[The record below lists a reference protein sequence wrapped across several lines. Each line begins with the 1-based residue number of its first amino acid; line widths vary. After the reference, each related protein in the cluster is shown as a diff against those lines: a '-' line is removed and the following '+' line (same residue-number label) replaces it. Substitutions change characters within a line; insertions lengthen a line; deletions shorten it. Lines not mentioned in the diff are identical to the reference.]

1 MKNRV
6 FILSFLISMLS
17 VNFVFAQPIAK
28 KLSYQAVVRNAA
40 NELVVNQNL
49 SVEITILNA
58 ENAPQYRETHPS
70 VPTNQNGLL
79 SLWVGEGTPTLGTMA
94 NVVWKDATIRSVFTL
109 PDGST
114 VTQNTPVTAM
124 PYAYFADEVDTV
136 FLQNYLDTHDVVPDN
151 YVTHPQLNDT
161 MKNYLTING
170 LCDSIKNC
178 EAITNLQGLI
188 ESCTTNITNNT
199 TNITNNTTN
208 ISNITN
214 NITQLQAADS
224 VLSTRFAKDSI
235 ALSKRMDTMFTHM
248 CDSIEQ
254 CEVITKLQNTDSLLG
269 ARITTDSIWSH
280 RADSVLST
288 RIINDSVLFYK
299 TDSVLL
305 AHILNDSVLSHQ
317 VDSVL
322 LARILIDSTN
332 LANNYYTKA
341 EINDTLSHYTTT
353 DDINGLLGDYEKKS
367 DLCNDVM
374 NCAGIQ
380 TMQTNI
386 TNVANNLDSTKVN
399 IRNEINSKVANLQ
412 KADSVL
418 GARITADSIISYK
431 ADSVL
436 AVRITTDSIWSHR
449 ADSVLSTRIINDSV
463 LFYKTDSVLLAHILN
478 DSILSHQVDSILLAR
493 ILSDSTN
500 LANNYYTK
508 DKINDTLSHY
518 STTDEI
524 NSLLGN
530 YTTKETLEKY
540 LTIDGLCDSIKKCEV
555 ITNLQNA
562 DSVLSARIIND
573 SVIFN
578 KTDSVLLAHIL
589 NDSVLSHQVDSVLLA
604 RILSDSTNL
613 ANNYYTKDKIN
624 DTLSHYT
631 TSDDVNNLLGNYAT
645 KDTLKNYLTIDGL
658 CDSIKKCEV
667 ITNLQNADS
676 VLSAR
681 IINDSVIFYKTD
693 SVLLAHILNDSILS
707 HQADSILL
715 ARIMS
720 DSTNLANNYYTKDKI
735 NDTLS
740 HYSTTDEINS
750 LLGNYTTKETLEKY
764 LTIDGLCDSIK
775 KCEVITNLQKE
786 DSLLSV
792 RITRDSILSYKADS
806 ILATRI
812 TRDSILSYKADSI
825 LAARHIVDSTRITNN
840 TTNITNNTNNIT
852 NITTNITNLLNADSA
867 LEARLIDTVS
877 KLRLALKDSLSR
889 YMDSAQVVR
898 SIHDSIGNGTL
909 SIKYGSNDPVIFTAN
924 QKTPSSIV
932 IPSSEAPVYG
942 TLILQKNGTNI
953 DEFTANTDKT
963 INIEVPTKLSQL
975 ANDGGTYA
983 KRDSVN
989 VFTAANNFTGGSITV
1004 PSNGTDIPRPA
1015 DSDPTSCNNNNAVAV
1030 CDLLAVFD
1038 SLSNRIKKL
1047 EDELAA
1053 MNQPTSAVSVSLSE
1067 ITRTSLKATATMNDP
1082 NLNVTSYE
1090 FCISENSSMSDDTC
1104 GTSTSNEYTFTGLK
1118 PNTVYYVT
1126 VKAYHS
1132 SGSPTSDVASGKTL
1146 PLTLDISISPASPVC
1161 LCDGN
1166 PTTVTYTANID
1177 DADLDKYDF
1186 SWSVPDGPTPENS
1199 DERICTIT
1207 YSVSASY
1214 KVTCTAILK
1223 ANTTVQLTADTT
1235 ITVQNC
1241 TTPTITTCETDSTV
1255 TVTSLTGNPDFIDWN
1270 DGNTGNSVSENSTH
1284 TYNNPGTYEIE
1295 VSQDGCSYKHKV
1307 AMGEAALYPCT
1318 VSAAHTNTTEY
1329 TGSSTSPGTGGLETT
1344 DSEGKVTHVADQD
1357 GNTYPVV
1364 QIGSQCWMA
1373 KNLRTTHFSNG
1384 EEIPLSQ
1391 LIEIHT
1397 NDFQYND
1404 TNNIAYRYVPA
1415 LGMDYLS
1422 SWGYYYNW
1430 KAAMYEGATNINQG
1444 VCPNGWHVPSKEE
1457 WETMATVVNGSEVVF
1472 PYENH
1477 TVQAGTLAG
1486 KLSSG
1491 CTWQIDDDSYPWT
1504 VEEGSPYDYDYPERN
1519 ASGFSS
1525 VPTGWVSAS
1534 LRNWYDKH
1542 TYAYYW
1548 SSTINPNNSEEAY
1561 VLWWNSRYNDISLA
1575 SGVMMGEQKIATSVR
1590 CVRDEMALTSYP
1602 TLSVTPS
1609 ATSLLLC
1616 PGTSEDVTYTAAV
1629 VVNGETRTDN
1639 YSYTWSVTNTK
1650 TNTTTT
1656 LENHSYQVTITY
1668 SDSANYK
1675 VSCVAKANSNTP
1687 GDSATNS
1694 VMMLVRLKVAP
1705 SFTIQDPSG
1714 FTVTLNNITNTNQI
1728 VWDNNHANTTTDNLS
1743 VNQTSATHTYGAA
1756 GTYQITAYSA
1766 SGCSLTQSVGIQV
1779 SVVLTS
1785 SNNTAF
1791 CPDSSTTVT
1800 YTATV
1805 DGATASEYS
1814 WEVTSDNA
1822 GGFAP
1827 AQSSGSSNSFEVTY
1841 NATGTY
1847 TVSCTATLVG
1857 GGSLGKATTT
1867 TITAN
1872 EAPAFSTCV
1881 DGKWLTVGELSNVAT
1896 IHWTPSGT
1904 GDPVA
1909 TNTPLL
1915 NHKYDDNESAY
1926 SIKVVSSAGCKATAS
1941 GDLGTTPSTYCH
1953 VQTVDQANEE
1963 YNGDKLLRVKDN
1975 AINETNWYSVV
1986 QIGSQCWMAE
1996 NLRTNNTSSGGWQ
2009 DPRYNNTYYR
2019 SKFGRLYKRESALSS
2034 CPTGWHLPSLAEW
2047 EQMESVVSG
2056 STISHNSTD
2065 YVGTHASLLA
2075 GVCDWTSSDVTSSPG
2090 NHAQNT
2096 YGFRVLPAGNRDIHS
2111 PSYADYAL
2119 GQYASFW
2126 CSDEGGVAWTMK
2138 FDEAG
2143 TMKDESVPASNYY
2156 ISVRCVRD
2164 EAAVLPTPTMSITPN
2179 DENVSFCPESSQN
2192 VTYTATLTLDNEPV
2206 VCNSYAWSVT
2216 REDAVGFTAIQQN
2229 TQTPSFEMTYS
2240 IPGHYTVSCTATPS
2254 GYNSANASV
2263 STTVTHKAAPSFT
2276 VSKAGRTVTLGSLQH
2291 VNTISWFENDSQH
2304 GTETNPYTYTIDE
2317 TYKITVYSEDNCSI
2331 DTNVTVN
2338 ALPLPVQTLAPEISA
2353 ITANSMTVT
2362 PHFSGTIASYT
2373 YCYST
2378 NNDMS
2383 GASSSGTV
2391 TETSHT
2397 FTGLNPNTTYY
2408 VQVTA
2413 TNAGGSTNSTIVSAQ
2428 TLTPVPS
2435 AQVDTADVT
2444 SNSFKVNATQ
2454 ITNATALQVC
2464 YVQSTEEC
2472 PNDIDT
2478 CATENDVANVSNTT
2492 QTIENLTASTSYC
2505 VIVKVSNAYSTTI
2518 YGPWKVT
2525 TKAESSGGGDNNV
2538 SPVVD
2543 KKSSCVIK
2551 KANNQLE
2558 SEAVTSLSSPAN
2570 WSSTSGTEAGRE
2582 DNTYIVVDSIRDDDD
2597 EVHWYKV
2604 VQIGTQC
2611 WMAENMRAK
2620 NYGYNTNSELKQYPT
2635 YVSDNDIN
2643 NSKYYYDY
2651 PSGVSVNSS
2660 NERTYGLLYS
2670 WHAAT
2675 NNTKYEGEFVRG
2687 ICPEGWHVP
2696 CSDEWTA
2703 MESAVCAPAA
2713 YSYSSGWGTQDIA
2726 GALSTGTWASSTNS
2740 GAPGNSST
2748 SLNTSGF
2755 SAHPAGYVIINTM
2768 DQPSRNGKGERAF
2781 FWTSSESDNDS
2792 NKSWDRQLWNSQPKV
2807 KRVENSKKAG
2817 RSVRCVRDTVPAE
2830 QQGGGGE
2837 QETPTIN
2844 RKLSCVLAGTDNH
2857 ITTNHPSINT
2867 DKYSNN
2873 KDIEKGRDLGNGI
2886 VVLDSVSDFEGNWYK
2901 VVQIGTQCWLKENMR
2916 AQKYSSGSHSQLQL
2930 STSKPTKEILET
2942 LSTPN
2947 QPQPCWAPN
2956 LNDNNISTYGLYYNW
2971 GAVMNIAT
2979 SDNPEPTEG
2988 LQGICPKGWHVPS
3001 LTEWNTMIAFVDEYY
3016 DPNYDDGRVT
3026 GILSSE
3032 NIWSHTNMNNINS
3045 PYPKNANYPYLN
3057 ASGFSA
3063 IPAGAYVCRGN
3074 NTVSGPWFEIRAQF
3088 WTSTLSDGD
3097 NSGTCL
3103 YWTGDY
3109 NKVQTV
3115 NGVGSSNYSA
3125 AASVRCVR
3133 NQ

>member
-1 MKNRV
+1 MFAMVLNS
-6 FILSFLISMLS
+6 L
-17 VNFVFAQPIAK
+17 FAQTSMK

-58 ENAPQYRETHPS
+58 DNAPQYRETHPS

-79 SLWVGEGTPTLGTMA
+79 WLWVGEGTPTLGTMA
-94 NVVWKDATIRSVFTL
+94 DVVWKDATIQSVFTL
-109 PDGST
+109 PDGNT

-124 PYAYFADEVDTV
+124 PHAFFADEVDTV
-136 FLQNYLDTHDVVPDN
+136 FLQNYLTTHDYGNED
-151 YVTHPQLNDT
+151 YVTREQLDDT
-161 MKNYLTING
+161 LGDYLTING
-170 LCDSIKNC
+170 LCDSIAKC
-178 EAITNLQGLI
+178 DIITNLQHTDSLLGARIAFDSTALLGKIHSDSAYLKGLI
-188 ESCTTNITNNT
+188 DSCSTNITNNT

-224 VLSTRFAKDSI
+224 VLSARFAKDSI
-235 ALSKRMDTMFTHM
+235 ALSKRLDTMLTHL

-254 CEVITKLQNTDSLLG
+254 CEVITNLHN
-269 ARITTDSIWSH
+269 
-280 RADSVLST
+280 ADSVLSA
-288 RIINDSVLFYK
+288 RIINDSV
-299 TDSVLL
+299 
-305 AHILNDSVLSHQ
+305 I
-317 VDSVL
+317 
-322 LARILIDSTN
+322 
-332 LANNYYTKA
+332 
-341 EINDTLSHYTTT
+341 
-353 DDINGLLGDYEKKS
+353 
-367 DLCNDVM
+367 
-374 NCAGIQ
+374 
-380 TMQTNI
+380 
-386 TNVANNLDSTKVN
+386 
-399 IRNEINSKVANLQ
+399 
-412 KADSVL
+412 
-418 GARITADSIISYK
+418 
-431 ADSVL
+431 
-436 AVRITTDSIWSHR
+436 
-449 ADSVLSTRIINDSV
+449 
-463 LFYKTDSVLLAHILN
+463 FYKTDSVLLAHILN

-518 STTDEI
+518 TTTDDV
-524 NSLLGN
+524 NSMLGD
-530 YTTKETLEKY
+530 YATKDTLKNY

-555 ITNLQNA
+555 ITNLHNA
-562 DSVLSARIIND
+562 DSVLSTRIIND
-573 SVIFN
+573 SVIFY

-589 NDSVLSHQVDSVLLA
+589 NDSILSHQVDSILLA

-613 ANNYYTKDKIN
+613 ANNYYTKDIIN

-631 TSDDVNNLLGNYAT
+631 TSDDVNSMLGDYAT

-693 SVLLAHILNDSILS
+693 SVLLAHILNDSVLS

-715 ARIMS
+715 ARILS
-720 DSTNLANNYYTKDKI
+720 DSTNLANNYYNKNKI

-740 HYSTTDEINS
+740 HYTTSDQIDS
-750 LLGNYTTKETLEKY
+750 LLGNYATNDTLKNY

-775 KCEVITNLQKE
+775 NCDVLANLK
-786 DSLLSV
+786 DS
-792 RITRDSILSYKADS
+792 
-806 ILATRI
+806 
-812 TRDSILSYKADSI
+812 
-825 LAARHIVDSTRITNN
+825 ITNN
-840 TTNITNNTNNIT
+840 TTNITNNTTNIT
-852 NITTNITNLLNADSA
+852 NNTTNITNLMNSDSA
-867 LEARLIDTVS
+867 LKVRIHNDSVALSKRMDTLLTHICDSIEKCDIISNLQKSDSLLNVRITNDSIVFYKADSVLSARLIDTAS
-877 KLRLALKDSLSR
+877 KIRLALKDSLSR
-889 YMDSAQVVR
+889 YLDSAQVR
-898 SIHDSIGNGTL
+898 KEIHDSIGNGTL
-909 SIKYGSNDPVIFTAN
+909 TITYGDNTPVTFTAN
-924 QKTPSSIV
+924 QKTPSSID
-932 IPSSEAPVYG
+932 IPA
-942 TLILQKNGTNI
+942 
-953 DEFTANTDKT
+953 
-963 INIEVPTKLSQL
+963 VPTSVAQLTDASQ
-975 ANDGGTYA
+975 YA
-983 KRDSVN
+983 KVN
-989 VFTAANNFTGGSITV
+989 GNTFTGTHDFTSENTTITV
-1004 PSNGTDIPRPA
+1004 PSKFDIKNP
-1015 DSDPTSCNNNNAVAV
+1015 PTSSTCTQDAVNI

-1067 ITRTSLKATATMNDP
+1067 ITRTSLKATATMNNP

-1090 FCISENSSMSDDTC
+1090 ICISESASMSDSTC
-1104 GTSTSNEYTFTGLK
+1104 QTISTTNEYTFTGLK

-1126 VKAYHS
+1126 AKAYHN
-1132 SGSPTSDVASGKTL
+1132 SGTAISDVASGKTL

-1166 PTTVTYTANID
+1166 SATVTYTANIE
-1177 DADLDKYDF
+1177 DADTNLYSF
-1186 SWSVPDGPTPENS
+1186 SWHVQNGDPEPDNS
-1199 DERICTIT
+1199 GKRVCKISYTESKSYT
-1207 YSVSASY
+1207 VS
-1214 KVTCTAILK
+1214 CTATLTADPTI
-1223 ANTTVQLTADTT
+1223 QLTADTT
-1235 ITVQNC
+1235 VTVQNC

-1255 TVTSLTGNPDFIDWN
+1255 TVKSVTGNPDFIDWN

-1284 TYNNPGTYEIE
+1284 TYSNPGAYEIE

-1307 AMGEAALYPCT
+1307 AMGEAALYPCS
-1318 VSAAHTNTTEY
+1318 VSSAHTDPTEY
-1329 TGSSTSPGTGGLETT
+1329 TGTSSASPGTGGLETT

-1357 GNTYPVV
+1357 GNIYPVV

-1373 KNLRTTHFSNG
+1373 KNLRTTHYSDEV

-1391 LIEIHT
+1391 PIPNNSNH
-1397 NDFQYND
+1397 QYDD
-1404 TNNIAYRYVPA
+1404 TLNKAYRYAPA

-1430 KAAMYEGATNINQG
+1430 KAAMYEGTNANNNQG
-1444 VCPNGWHVPSKEE
+1444 ICPKGWHLPSKEE

-1687 GDSATNS
+1687 GDSAANS

-1728 VWDNNHANTTTDNLS
+1728 VWDNNHANTTTDILS

-1814 WEVTSDNA
+1814 WEVTSDNV

-1847 TVSCTATLVG
+1847 TVSCTASLVG
-1857 GGSLGKATTT
+1857 GGSLGKTTTT

-1915 NHKYDDNESAY
+1915 NHKYDDNESTY

-2056 STISHNSTD
+2056 STISHSSTN
-2065 YVGTHASLLA
+2065 YVGNHAGLLA

-2090 NHAQNT
+2090 NNAQNT
-2096 YGFRVLPAGNRDIHS
+2096 YGFRVLPAGNRNIS
-2111 PSYADYAL
+2111 SYSSVDYHL
-2119 GQYASFW
+2119 GEYASFW

-2143 TMKDESVPASNYY
+2143 TMKESVPTSLYY
-2156 ISVRCVRD
+2156 ISVRCVRT
-2164 EAAVLPTPTMSITPN
+2164 EPAVLPTPTISIDPN
-2179 DENVSFCPESSQN
+2179 NEDVSFCPESSQN

-2216 REDAVGFTAIQQN
+2216 SEDAVGFTAIQQN

-2304 GTETNPYTYTIDE
+2304 GTETNPYTYTIDG

-2338 ALPLPVQTLAPEISA
+2338 ALPVQTSAPVVSD
-2353 ITANSMTVT
+2353 ITSNSMTVT
-2362 PHFSGTIASYT
+2362 PNFSGTIASYT
-2373 YCYST
+2373 YCIST
-2378 NNDMS
+2378 NSDMS
-2383 GASSSGTV
+2383 GAYCSEAV

-2454 ITNATALQVC
+2454 ITNATTLQVC
-2464 YVQSTEEC
+2464 YVLKQNNEEC
-2472 PNDIDT
+2472 SNDIST
-2478 CATENDVANVSNTT
+2478 CPTEVDLANVSYTT

-2505 VIVKVSNAYSTTI
+2505 VIVKLSNAYTTTT

-2525 TKAESSGGGDNNV
+2525 TKAESSGGG
-2538 SPVVD
+2538 
-2543 KKSSCVIK
+2543 
-2551 KANNQLE
+2551 
-2558 SEAVTSLSSPAN
+2558 
-2570 WSSTSGTEAGRE
+2570 
-2582 DNTYIVVDSIRDDDD
+2582 
-2597 EVHWYKV
+2597 
-2604 VQIGTQC
+2604 
-2611 WMAENMRAK
+2611 
-2620 NYGYNTNSELKQYPT
+2620 
-2635 YVSDNDIN
+2635 
-2643 NSKYYYDY
+2643 
-2651 PSGVSVNSS
+2651 
-2660 NERTYGLLYS
+2660 
-2670 WHAAT
+2670 
-2675 NNTKYEGEFVRG
+2675 
-2687 ICPEGWHVP
+2687 
-2696 CSDEWTA
+2696 
-2703 MESAVCAPAA
+2703 
-2713 YSYSSGWGTQDIA
+2713 
-2726 GALSTGTWASSTNS
+2726 
-2740 GAPGNSST
+2740 
-2748 SLNTSGF
+2748 
-2755 SAHPAGYVIINTM
+2755 
-2768 DQPSRNGKGERAF
+2768 
-2781 FWTSSESDNDS
+2781 
-2792 NKSWDRQLWNSQPKV
+2792 
-2807 KRVENSKKAG
+2807 
-2817 RSVRCVRDTVPAE
+2817 
-2830 QQGGGGE
+2830 

-2844 RKLSCVLAGTDNH
+2844 RKLSCALIGSDSN
-2857 ITTNHPSINT
+2857 ITTSYTTLHTEKNIN
-2867 DKYSNN
+2867 NQ
-2873 KDIEKGRDLGNGI
+2873 DIEKGHSYNNGNI
-2886 VVLDSVSDFEGNWYK
+2886 IVLDSVSDWEGNWYE
-2901 VVQIGTQCWLKENMR
+2901 VVQINTQCWLKENMR
-2916 AQKYSSGSHSQLQL
+2916 ARKYSSGSHSQLQL
-2930 STSKPTKEILET
+2930 LYTMPTKEIL
-2942 LSTPN
+2942 SIPN
-2947 QPQPCWAPN
+2947 QRCWAPK
-2956 LNDNNISTYGLYYNW
+2956 LDDNNISTYGLYYNW
-2971 GAVMNIAT
+2971 GAAMNIT
-2979 SDNPEPTEG
+2979 ENPAQTEG

-3001 LTEWNTMIAFVDEYY
+3001 LTEWNTMKTFVDGYY
-3016 DPNYDDGRVT
+3016 DPNYNNGQVA

-3032 NIWSHTNMNNINS
+3032 DYWTHATVNSNTNL
-3045 PYPKNANYPYLN
+3045 PYPKNADYPYLN

-3063 IPAGAYVCRGN
+3063 LPAGVYYFRTN
-3074 NTVSGPWFEIRAQF
+3074 NTLTGDFFGVRAYF
-3088 WTSTLSDGD
+3088 WTSTLYNNGTDK
-3097 NSGTCL
+3097 SGTL
-3103 YWTGDY
+3103 FYWYSDYGGTYTIHGETG
-3109 NKVQTV
+3109 NIW
-3115 NGVGSSNYSA
+3115 SA
-3125 AASVRCVR
+3125 AAPIRCVR
-3133 NQ
+3133 D

>member
-1 MKNRV
+1 MFAMVLNS
-6 FILSFLISMLS
+6 L
-17 VNFVFAQPIAK
+17 FAQTSMK

-58 ENAPQYRETHPS
+58 DNAPQYRETHPS

-79 SLWVGEGTPTLGTMA
+79 WLWVGEGTPTLGTMA
-94 NVVWKDATIRSVFTL
+94 DVVWKDATIQSVFTL
-109 PDGST
+109 PDGNT

-124 PYAYFADEVDTV
+124 PHAFFADEVDTV
-136 FLQNYLDTHDVVPDN
+136 FLQNYLTTHDYGNDD
-151 YVTHPQLNDT
+151 YVTQEQLNDT
-161 MKNYLTING
+161 LGDYLTING
-170 LCDSIKNC
+170 LCDSIAKC
-178 EAITNLQGLI
+178 DIITNLQHTDSLLGARIALDSTALLGKIHSDSAYLKGLI
-188 ESCTTNITNNT
+188 DSCSTNITNNT

-224 VLSTRFAKDSI
+224 VLKARFAKDSI
-235 ALSKRMDTMFTHM
+235 ALSKRLDTMLTHL

-254 CEVITKLQNTDSLLG
+254 CEVITDLQNADSLL
-269 ARITTDSIWSH
+269 S
-280 RADSVLST
+280 
-288 RIINDSVLFYK
+288 
-299 TDSVLL
+299 
-305 AHILNDSVLSHQ
+305 
-317 VDSVL
+317 
-322 LARILIDSTN
+322 
-332 LANNYYTKA
+332 
-341 EINDTLSHYTTT
+341 
-353 DDINGLLGDYEKKS
+353 
-367 DLCNDVM
+367 
-374 NCAGIQ
+374 
-380 TMQTNI
+380 
-386 TNVANNLDSTKVN
+386 
-399 IRNEINSKVANLQ
+399 
-412 KADSVL
+412 
-418 GARITADSIISYK
+418 
-431 ADSVL
+431 
-436 AVRITTDSIWSHR
+436 VRITRDSILSYK

-518 STTDEI
+518 
-524 NSLLGN
+524 
-530 YTTKETLEKY
+530 
-540 LTIDGLCDSIKKCEV
+540 
-555 ITNLQNA
+555 
-562 DSVLSARIIND
+562 
-573 SVIFN
+573 
-578 KTDSVLLAHIL
+578 
-589 NDSVLSHQVDSVLLA
+589 
-604 RILSDSTNL
+604 
-613 ANNYYTKDKIN
+613 
-624 DTLSHYT
+624 T
-631 TSDDVNNLLGNYAT
+631 TSDDVNSMLGDYAT

-667 ITNLQNADS
+667 ITNLHNADS

-707 HQADSILL
+707 HQVDSILL
-715 ARIMS
+715 ARILS

-740 HYSTTDEINS
+740 HYTTTDDVNS
-750 LLGNYTTKETLEKY
+750 MLGDYATKDTLKNY

-775 KCEVITNLQKE
+775 KCDVLANLQ
-786 DSLLSV
+786 DS
-792 RITRDSILSYKADS
+792 
-806 ILATRI
+806 
-812 TRDSILSYKADSI
+812 
-825 LAARHIVDSTRITNN
+825 ITNN
-840 TTNITNNTNNIT
+840 TTNITNNTTNIT
-852 NITTNITNLLNADSA
+852 NNTTNITNLMNSDSALKVRIHNDSVALSKRMDTLLTHICDSIEKCDIISNLQKSDSLLNVRITNDSILFHNADSV
-867 LEARLIDTVS
+867 LSARLIDTAS
-877 KLRLALKDSLSR
+877 KIRLALKDSLSR
-889 YMDSAQVVR
+889 YLDSAQVR
-898 SIHDSIGNGTL
+898 KEIHDSIGNGTL
-909 SIKYGSNDPVIFTAN
+909 TITYGDNTPVTFTAN
-924 QKTPSSIV
+924 QKTPSSID
-932 IPSSEAPVYG
+932 IPA
-942 TLILQKNGTNI
+942 
-953 DEFTANTDKT
+953 
-963 INIEVPTKLSQL
+963 VPTSVAQLTDASQ
-975 ANDGGTYA
+975 YA
-983 KRDSVN
+983 KVN
-989 VFTAANNFTGGSITV
+989 GNTFTGTHDFTSENTTITV
-1004 PSNGTDIPRPA
+1004 PSKFDIKNP
-1015 DSDPTSCNNNNAVAV
+1015 PTSSTCTQDAVNI

-1082 NLNVTSYE
+1082 NLTVTSYE
-1090 FCISENSSMSDDTC
+1090 ICISESASMSDSTC
-1104 GTSTSNEYTFTGLK
+1104 QTISTTNEYTFTGLK

-1126 VKAYHS
+1126 AKAYHN
-1132 SGSPTSDVASGKTL
+1132 SGTAISDVASGKTL
-1146 PLTLDISISPASPVC
+1146 PLTIDITISPASPVC

-1166 PTTVTYTANID
+1166 PTTVTYTANIEDANMD
-1177 DADLDKYDF
+1177 DYSFL
-1186 SWSVPDGPTPENS
+1186 WSVPDGNPLPDNP

-1214 KVTCTAILK
+1214 KVTCTATLQ
-1223 ANTTVQLTADTT
+1223 ANPTVQLTADTT
-1235 ITVQNC
+1235 VTVQNC

-1255 TVTSLTGNPDFIDWN
+1255 TVTSVTGNPDFIDWN
-1270 DGNTGNSVSENSTH
+1270 DGHIGNSVSENSTH
-1284 TYNNPGTYEIE
+1284 TYSNPGAYEIE

-1307 AMGEAALYPCT
+1307 AMGEAALYPCS
-1318 VSAAHTNTTEY
+1318 VSSAHTDPTEY
-1329 TGSSTSPGTGGLETT
+1329 TGTSSASPGTGGLETT

-1357 GNTYPVV
+1357 GNIYPVV

-1373 KNLRTTHFSNG
+1373 KNLRTTHYSDEV

-1391 LIEIHT
+1391 PIPNNSNH
-1397 NDFQYND
+1397 QYDD
-1404 TNNIAYRYVPA
+1404 TLNKAYRYAPA

-1430 KAAMYEGATNINQG
+1430 KAAMYEGTNANNNQG
-1444 VCPNGWHVPSKEE
+1444 ICPKGWHLPSKEE

-1491 CTWQIDDDSYPWT
+1491 CTWQIDDHSYPET

-1525 VPTGWVSAS
+1525 VPTGWVEGD
-1534 LRNWYDKH
+1534 LPHHYDKH

-1548 SSTINPNNSEEAY
+1548 SSTYNPNNSGEAY

-1575 SGVMMGEQKIATSVR
+1575 SGVTINVDHRSAVSVR
-1590 CVRDEMALTSYP
+1590 CLRDEMALTTYP

-1629 VVNGETRTDN
+1629 VVNGETKTTD

-1766 SGCSLTQSVGIQV
+1766 SGCLLTQSVGIQV

-1791 CPDSSTTVT
+1791 CPDSSTKVT

-1805 DGATASEYS
+1805 DGAEASGYS
-1814 WEVTSDNA
+1814 WTVEKTSGDA

-1915 NHKYDDNESAY
+1915 NHKYDNNESAY
-1926 SIKVVSSAGCKATAS
+1926 SIKAVSIAGCKTTES
-1941 GDLGTTPSTYCH
+1941 GDLGTTPSTNCR
-1953 VQTVDQANEE
+1953 VQTGGQPNENEE
-1963 YNGDKLLRVKDN
+1963 YEGDKLLRVKDN
-1975 AINETNWYSVV
+1975 AVNETNWYSVV

-1996 NLRTNNTSSGGWQ
+1996 NLRTNSGGWQ
-2009 DPRYNNTYYR
+2009 YPRYNNSYYR
-2019 SKFGRLYKRESALSS
+2019 SKFGRLYNRESALIS

-2056 STISHNSTD
+2056 STISHSSTN
-2065 YVGTHASLLA
+2065 YVGTHVGLLA

-2090 NHAQNT
+2090 NNAQNT
-2096 YGFRVLPAGNRDIHS
+2096 YGFRVLPAGNRNIS
-2111 PSYADYAL
+2111 SYSSVDYHL
-2119 GQYASFW
+2119 GEYASFW

-2138 FDEAG
+2138 FEEAG
-2143 TMKDESVPASNYY
+2143 TMKESVPTSLYY
-2156 ISVRCVRD
+2156 ISVRCVRN

-2179 DENVSFCPESSQN
+2179 DENVSFCPENSQN
-2192 VTYTATLTLDNEPV
+2192 VSYTASLTLDNEPV
-2206 VCNSYAWSVT
+2206 VSNNYVWSVT
-2216 REDAVGFTAIQQN
+2216 SDDAVGFTAIQQN
-2229 TQTPSFEMTYS
+2229 TATSTFEMTYS

-2304 GTETNPYTYTIDE
+2304 GTETNPYTYTIDG

-2338 ALPLPVQTLAPEISA
+2338 ALPVQTSVPEISG

-2383 GASSSGTV
+2383 GAYCSEAV
-2391 TETSHT
+2391 TETSHN
-2397 FTGLNPNTTYY
+2397 FMGLTPNTTYY

-2454 ITNATALQVC
+2454 ITNATTLQVC
-2464 YVQSTEEC
+2464 YVLKQNNEEC
-2472 PNDIDT
+2472 SNDIST
-2478 CATENDVANVSNTT
+2478 CPTEVDLANVSYTT

-2505 VIVKVSNAYSTTI
+2505 VIVKLSNAYTTTT

-2582 DNTYIVVDSIRDDDD
+2582 DNTYIVVDSIRDY
-2597 EVHWYKV
+2597 ENGHWYKV
-2604 VQIGTQC
+2604 VQIGSQC
-2611 WMAENMRAK
+2611 WMKQNMRATQ
-2620 NYGYNTNSELKQYPT
+2620 YGN
-2635 YVSDNDIN
+2635 SDNQLTTGTAT
-2643 NSKYYYDY
+2643 
-2651 PSGVSVNSS
+2651 SGVDDRVYYNP
-2660 NERTYGLLYS
+2660 NNYQTHEKEYGLLYS
-2670 WHAAT
+2670 WIAAT
-2675 NNTKYEGEFVRG
+2675 DGFSATTAGNSISNPTNTSGATISNATITNVRG
-2687 ICPEGWHVP
+2687 ICPAGWHVP
-2696 CSDEWTA
+2696 CDYEWLV
-2703 MESAVCAPAA
+2703 MEQKVSRNSQYHYDALDGTGSEQIADSLKAA
-2713 YSYSSGWGTQDIA
+2713 TWN
-2726 GALSTGTWASSTNS
+2726 GA
-2740 GAPGNSST
+2740 
-2748 SLNTSGF
+2748 NTTGF
-2755 SAHPAGYVIINTM
+2755 SAYPVGYMFNNIN
-2768 DQPSRNGKGERAF
+2768 NGNGSQAS
-2781 FWTSSESDNDS
+2781 FWTSEKDGDTKGWIRSLYSS
-2792 NKSWDRQLWNSQPKV
+2792 SLTI
-2807 KRVENSKKAG
+2807 KRSSSGMARG
-2817 RSVRCVRDTVPAE
+2817 YSVRCVRDAVSAE
-2830 QQGGGGE
+2830 SQSGGGE
-2837 QETPTIN
+2837 QETPTFN
-2844 RKLSCVLAGTDNH
+2844 RISSCILKGSIGSDTNIA
-2857 ITTNHPSINT
+2857 TTNKSLSIVKNE
-2867 DKYSNN
+2867 NN
-2873 KDIEKGRDLGNGI
+2873 ENIEDGHSYNNGNI
-2886 VVLDSVSDFEGNWYK
+2886 IVLDSVSDYEGNWYK

-2916 AQKYSSGSHSQLQL
+2916 ARRYSSGSHSQLQL
-2930 STSKPTKEILET
+2930 LYTMPTKEIL
-2942 LSTPN
+2942 SIPN
-2947 QPQPCWAPN
+2947 QRCWAPK
-2956 LNDNNISTYGLYYNW
+2956 LDDNNISTYGLYYNW
-2971 GAVMNIAT
+2971 GAAMNIT
-2979 SDNPEPTEG
+2979 ENPAQTEG

-3001 LTEWNTMIAFVDEYY
+3001 LTEWNTMKTFVDGYY
-3016 DPNYDDGRVT
+3016 DPNYNNGQVA

-3032 NIWSHTNMNNINS
+3032 DYWTHATVNSNTNL
-3045 PYPKNANYPYLN
+3045 PYPKNADYPYLN

-3063 IPAGAYVCRGN
+3063 LPAGVYYFRTN
-3074 NTVSGPWFEIRAQF
+3074 NTLTGDFFGVRAYF
-3088 WTSTLSDGD
+3088 WTSTLYNNGTDK
-3097 NSGTCL
+3097 SGTL
-3103 YWTGDY
+3103 FYWYSDYGGTYTIHGETG
-3109 NKVQTV
+3109 NIW
-3115 NGVGSSNYSA
+3115 SA
-3125 AASVRCVR
+3125 AAPIRCVR
-3133 NQ
+3133 D

>member
-1 MKNRV
+1 MFAMVLNS
-6 FILSFLISMLS
+6 L
-17 VNFVFAQPIAK
+17 FAQTSMK

-58 ENAPQYRETHPS
+58 DNAPQYRETHPS

-79 SLWVGEGTPTLGTMA
+79 WLWVGEGTPTLGTMA
-94 NVVWKDATIRSVFTL
+94 DVVWKDATIQSVFTL
-109 PDGST
+109 PDGNT

-124 PYAYFADEVDTV
+124 PHAFFADEVDTV
-136 FLQNYLDTHDVVPDN
+136 FLQNYLTTHDYGNDD
-151 YVTHPQLNDT
+151 YVTQEQLNDT
-161 MKNYLTING
+161 LGDYLTING
-170 LCDSIKNC
+170 LCDSIAKC
-178 EAITNLQGLI
+178 DIITNLQHTDSLLGARIALDSTALLGKIHSDSAYLKGLI
-188 ESCTTNITNNT
+188 DSCSTNITNNT

-224 VLSTRFAKDSI
+224 VLKARFAKDSI
-235 ALSKRMDTMFTHM
+235 ALSKRLDTMLTHL

-254 CEVITKLQNTDSLLG
+254 CEVITDLQNADSLL
-269 ARITTDSIWSH
+269 S
-280 RADSVLST
+280 
-288 RIINDSVLFYK
+288 
-299 TDSVLL
+299 
-305 AHILNDSVLSHQ
+305 
-317 VDSVL
+317 
-322 LARILIDSTN
+322 
-332 LANNYYTKA
+332 
-341 EINDTLSHYTTT
+341 
-353 DDINGLLGDYEKKS
+353 
-367 DLCNDVM
+367 
-374 NCAGIQ
+374 
-380 TMQTNI
+380 
-386 TNVANNLDSTKVN
+386 
-399 IRNEINSKVANLQ
+399 
-412 KADSVL
+412 
-418 GARITADSIISYK
+418 
-431 ADSVL
+431 
-436 AVRITTDSIWSHR
+436 VRITRDSILSYK

-518 STTDEI
+518 TT
-524 NSLLGN
+524 
-530 YTTKETLEKY
+530 T
-540 LTIDGLCDSIKKCEV
+540 
-555 ITNLQNA
+555 
-562 DSVLSARIIND
+562 
-573 SVIFN
+573 
-578 KTDSVLLAHIL
+578 
-589 NDSVLSHQVDSVLLA
+589 
-604 RILSDSTNL
+604 
-613 ANNYYTKDKIN
+613 
-624 DTLSHYT
+624 
-631 TSDDVNNLLGNYAT
+631 DDVNSMLGDYAT

-667 ITNLQNADS
+667 ITNLHNADS
-676 VLSAR
+676 VLSTR

-715 ARIMS
+715 ARILS
-720 DSTNLANNYYTKDKI
+720 DSTNLANNYYNKNKI

-740 HYSTTDEINS
+740 HYTTSDQIDS
-750 LLGNYTTKETLEKY
+750 LLGNYATNDTLKNY

-775 KCEVITNLQKE
+775 NCDVLTNLQ
-786 DSLLSV
+786 DSV
-792 RITRDSILSYKADS
+792 TNN
-806 ILATRI
+806 T
-812 TRDSILSYKADSI
+812 TN
-825 LAARHIVDSTRITNN
+825 ITNN
-840 TTNITNNTNNIT
+840 TTNITNNT
-852 NITTNITNLLNADSA
+852 TNITNLMNSDSALKVRIHNDSVALSKRMDTLLTHICDSIEKCDIISNLQKSDSLLNVRITNDSILFHNADSV
-867 LEARLIDTVS
+867 LSARLIDTAS
-877 KLRLALKDSLSR
+877 KIRLALKDSLSR
-889 YMDSAQVVR
+889 YLDSAQVR
-898 SIHDSIGNGTL
+898 KEIHDSIGNGTL
-909 SIKYGSNDPVIFTAN
+909 TITYGDNTPVTFTAN
-924 QKTPSSIV
+924 QKTPSSID
-932 IPSSEAPVYG
+932 IPA
-942 TLILQKNGTNI
+942 
-953 DEFTANTDKT
+953 
-963 INIEVPTKLSQL
+963 VPTSVAQLTDASQ
-975 ANDGGTYA
+975 YA
-983 KRDSVN
+983 KVN
-989 VFTAANNFTGGSITV
+989 GNTFTGTHDFTSENTTITV
-1004 PSNGTDIPRPA
+1004 PSKFDIKNP
-1015 DSDPTSCNNNNAVAV
+1015 PTSSTCTQDAVNI

-1082 NLNVTSYE
+1082 NLTVTSYE
-1090 FCISENSSMSDDTC
+1090 ICISESASMSDSTC
-1104 GTSTSNEYTFTGLK
+1104 QTISTTNEYTFTGLK

-1126 VKAYHS
+1126 AKAYHN
-1132 SGSPTSDVASGKTL
+1132 SGTAISDVASGKTL
-1146 PLTLDISISPASPVC
+1146 PLTIDITISPASPVC

-1166 PTTVTYTANID
+1166 PTIVTYTANID

-1199 DERICTIT
+1199 DERICTIN

-1214 KVTCTAILK
+1214 KVTCTATLQ
-1223 ANTTVQLTADTT
+1223 ANPTVQLTADTT

-1241 TTPTITTCETDSTV
+1241 TTPTIATCETDSTV
-1255 TVTSLTGNPDFIDWN
+1255 TVTSVTGNPDFIDWN
-1270 DGNTGNSVSENSTH
+1270 DGHIGNSVSENSTH
-1284 TYNNPGTYEIE
+1284 TYSNPGAYEIE

-1307 AMGEAALYPCT
+1307 AMGEAALYPCS
-1318 VSAAHTNTTEY
+1318 VSSAHTDPTEY
-1329 TGSSTSPGTGGLETT
+1329 TGTSSASPGTGGLETI

-1357 GNTYPVV
+1357 GNIYPVV

-1373 KNLRTTHFSNG
+1373 KNLRTTHYSDEV

-1391 LIEIHT
+1391 PIPNNSNH
-1397 NDFQYND
+1397 QYD
-1404 TNNIAYRYVPA
+1404 DMGNIAYRYAPA

-1430 KAAMYEGATNINQG
+1430 KAAKHGTTNQG
-1444 VCPNGWHVPSKEE
+1444 ICPKGWHLPSKEE

-1491 CTWQIDDDSYPWT
+1491 CTWQIDDHSYPLT

-1525 VPTGWVSAS
+1525 VPTGW
-1534 LRNWYDKH
+1534 LTGGLPNWYDKH

-1548 SSTINPNNSEEAY
+1548 SSTYNPNNSGEAY
-1561 VLWWNSRYNDISLA
+1561 VLWWNSRHNYISLA
-1575 SGVMMGEQKIATSVR
+1575 SGVTINVDHRSAVSVR
-1590 CVRDEMALTSYP
+1590 CLRDEMALTTYP

-1629 VVNGETRTDN
+1629 VVNGETKTTD

-1766 SGCSLTQSVGIQV
+1766 SGCLLTQSVGIQV

-1791 CPDSSTTVT
+1791 CPDSSTKVT

-1814 WEVTSDNA
+1814 WEVTSDNV

-1847 TVSCTATLVG
+1847 TVSCTASLVG
-1857 GGSLGKATTT
+1857 GGSLGKTTTT

-1915 NHKYDDNESAY
+1915 NHKYDDNESTY

-2056 STISHNSTD
+2056 STISHSSTN
-2065 YVGTHASLLA
+2065 YVGNHAGLLA

-2090 NHAQNT
+2090 NNAQNT
-2096 YGFRVLPAGNRDIHS
+2096 YGFRVLPAGNRNIS
-2111 PSYADYAL
+2111 SYSSVDYHL
-2119 GQYASFW
+2119 GEYASFW

-2143 TMKDESVPASNYY
+2143 TMKESVPTSLYY
-2156 ISVRCVRD
+2156 ISVRCVRT
-2164 EAAVLPTPTMSITPN
+2164 EPAVLPTPTISIDPN
-2179 DENVSFCPESSQN
+2179 NEDVSFCPENSQN
-2192 VTYTATLTLDNEPV
+2192 VSYTATLTLDNEPV

-2216 REDAVGFTAIQQN
+2216 SEDAVGFTAIQQN

-2304 GTETNPYTYTIDE
+2304 GTETNPYTYTIDG

-2338 ALPLPVQTLAPEISA
+2338 ALPVQTSVPEISG

-2383 GASSSGTV
+2383 GAYCSEAV
-2391 TETSHT
+2391 TETSHN
-2397 FTGLNPNTTYY
+2397 FMGLTPNTTYY

-2454 ITNATALQVC
+2454 ITNATTLQVC
-2464 YVQSTEEC
+2464 YVLKQNNEEC
-2472 PNDIDT
+2472 SNDIST
-2478 CATENDVANVSNTT
+2478 CPTEVDLANVSYTT

-2505 VIVKVSNAYSTTI
+2505 VIVKLSNAYTTTT

-2525 TKAESSGGGDNNV
+2525 TKAESSGGG
-2538 SPVVD
+2538 
-2543 KKSSCVIK
+2543 
-2551 KANNQLE
+2551 
-2558 SEAVTSLSSPAN
+2558 
-2570 WSSTSGTEAGRE
+2570 
-2582 DNTYIVVDSIRDDDD
+2582 
-2597 EVHWYKV
+2597 
-2604 VQIGTQC
+2604 
-2611 WMAENMRAK
+2611 
-2620 NYGYNTNSELKQYPT
+2620 
-2635 YVSDNDIN
+2635 
-2643 NSKYYYDY
+2643 
-2651 PSGVSVNSS
+2651 
-2660 NERTYGLLYS
+2660 
-2670 WHAAT
+2670 
-2675 NNTKYEGEFVRG
+2675 
-2687 ICPEGWHVP
+2687 
-2696 CSDEWTA
+2696 
-2703 MESAVCAPAA
+2703 
-2713 YSYSSGWGTQDIA
+2713 
-2726 GALSTGTWASSTNS
+2726 
-2740 GAPGNSST
+2740 
-2748 SLNTSGF
+2748 
-2755 SAHPAGYVIINTM
+2755 
-2768 DQPSRNGKGERAF
+2768 
-2781 FWTSSESDNDS
+2781 
-2792 NKSWDRQLWNSQPKV
+2792 
-2807 KRVENSKKAG
+2807 
-2817 RSVRCVRDTVPAE
+2817 
-2830 QQGGGGE
+2830 

-2844 RKLSCVLAGTDNH
+2844 RKFSCALTGSDTN
-2857 ITTNHPSINT
+2857 ITTSHDSLHTEKNIN
-2867 DKYSNN
+2867 NQE
-2873 KDIEKGRDLGNGI
+2873 IEKGHSYNNGNI
-2886 VVLDSVSDFEGNWYK
+2886 IVLDSVSDWEGNWYE

-2916 AQKYSSGSHSQLQL
+2916 ARRYSSGSHSQLQL
-2930 STSKPTKEILET
+2930 LYTMPTKEIL
-2942 LSTPN
+2942 SIPN
-2947 QPQPCWAPN
+2947 QRCWAPK
-2956 LNDNNISTYGLYYNW
+2956 LDDNNISTYGLYYNW
-2971 GAVMNIAT
+2971 GAAMNIT
-2979 SDNPEPTEG
+2979 ENPAQTEG

-3001 LTEWNTMIAFVDEYY
+3001 LTEWNTMKTFVDGYY
-3016 DPNYDDGRVT
+3016 DPNYNNGQVA

-3032 NIWSHTNMNNINS
+3032 DYWTHATVNSNTNL
-3045 PYPKNANYPYLN
+3045 PYPKNADYPYLN

-3063 IPAGAYVCRGN
+3063 LPAGVYYFRTN
-3074 NTVSGPWFEIRAQF
+3074 NTLTGDFFGVRAYF
-3088 WTSTLSDGD
+3088 WTSTLYNNGTDK
-3097 NSGTCL
+3097 SGTL
-3103 YWTGDY
+3103 FYWYSDYGGTYTIHGETG
-3109 NKVQTV
+3109 NIW
-3115 NGVGSSNYSA
+3115 SA
-3125 AASVRCVR
+3125 AAPIRCVR
-3133 NQ
+3133 D

>member
-1 MKNRV
+1 M
-6 FILSFLISMLS
+6 
-17 VNFVFAQPIAK
+17 
-28 KLSYQAVVRNAA
+28 
-40 NELVVNQNL
+40 
-49 SVEITILNA
+49 
-58 ENAPQYRETHPS
+58 
-70 VPTNQNGLL
+70 
-79 SLWVGEGTPTLGTMA
+79 
-94 NVVWKDATIRSVFTL
+94 
-109 PDGST
+109 
-114 VTQNTPVTAM
+114 
-124 PYAYFADEVDTV
+124 
-136 FLQNYLDTHDVVPDN
+136 
-151 YVTHPQLNDT
+151 
-161 MKNYLTING
+161 
-170 LCDSIKNC
+170 
-178 EAITNLQGLI
+178 
-188 ESCTTNITNNT
+188 
-199 TNITNNTTN
+199 
-208 ISNITN
+208 
-214 NITQLQAADS
+214 
-224 VLSTRFAKDSI
+224 
-235 ALSKRMDTMFTHM
+235 
-248 CDSIEQ
+248 
-254 CEVITKLQNTDSLLG
+254 
-269 ARITTDSIWSH
+269 
-280 RADSVLST
+280 
-288 RIINDSVLFYK
+288 
-299 TDSVLL
+299 
-305 AHILNDSVLSHQ
+305 
-317 VDSVL
+317 
-322 LARILIDSTN
+322 
-332 LANNYYTKA
+332 
-341 EINDTLSHYTTT
+341 
-353 DDINGLLGDYEKKS
+353 
-367 DLCNDVM
+367 
-374 NCAGIQ
+374 
-380 TMQTNI
+380 
-386 TNVANNLDSTKVN
+386 
-399 IRNEINSKVANLQ
+399 
-412 KADSVL
+412 
-418 GARITADSIISYK
+418 
-431 ADSVL
+431 
-436 AVRITTDSIWSHR
+436 
-449 ADSVLSTRIINDSV
+449 
-463 LFYKTDSVLLAHILN
+463 
-478 DSILSHQVDSILLAR
+478 DSILLAR

-518 STTDEI
+518 TT
-524 NSLLGN
+524 
-530 YTTKETLEKY
+530 T
-540 LTIDGLCDSIKKCEV
+540 
-555 ITNLQNA
+555 
-562 DSVLSARIIND
+562 
-573 SVIFN
+573 
-578 KTDSVLLAHIL
+578 
-589 NDSVLSHQVDSVLLA
+589 
-604 RILSDSTNL
+604 
-613 ANNYYTKDKIN
+613 
-624 DTLSHYT
+624 
-631 TSDDVNNLLGNYAT
+631 DDVNSMLGDYAT

-667 ITNLQNADS
+667 ITNLHNADS
-676 VLSAR
+676 VLSTR

-693 SVLLAHILNDSILS
+693 SVLLAHILNDSVLS

-715 ARIMS
+715 ARILS
-720 DSTNLANNYYTKDKI
+720 DSTNLANNYYNKNKI

-740 HYSTTDEINS
+740 HYTTSDQIDS
-750 LLGNYTTKETLEKY
+750 LLGNYATNDTLKNY

-775 KCEVITNLQKE
+775 NCDVLANLK
-786 DSLLSV
+786 DS
-792 RITRDSILSYKADS
+792 
-806 ILATRI
+806 
-812 TRDSILSYKADSI
+812 
-825 LAARHIVDSTRITNN
+825 ITNN
-840 TTNITNNTNNIT
+840 TTNITNNTTNIT
-852 NITTNITNLLNADSA
+852 NNTTNITNLMNSDSA
-867 LEARLIDTVS
+867 LKVRIHNDSVALSKRMDTLLTHICDSIEKCDIISNLQKSDSLLNVRITNDSIVFYKADSVLSARLIDTAS
-877 KLRLALKDSLSR
+877 KIRLALKDSLSR
-889 YMDSAQVVR
+889 YLDSAQVR
-898 SIHDSIGNGTL
+898 KEIHDSIGNGTL
-909 SIKYGSNDPVIFTAN
+909 TITYGDNTPVTFTAN
-924 QKTPSSIV
+924 QKTPSSID
-932 IPSSEAPVYG
+932 IPA
-942 TLILQKNGTNI
+942 
-953 DEFTANTDKT
+953 
-963 INIEVPTKLSQL
+963 VPTSVAQLTDASQ
-975 ANDGGTYA
+975 YA
-983 KRDSVN
+983 KVN
-989 VFTAANNFTGGSITV
+989 GNTFTGTHDFTSENTTITV
-1004 PSNGTDIPRPA
+1004 PSKFDIKNP
-1015 DSDPTSCNNNNAVAV
+1015 PTSSTCTQDAVNI

-1067 ITRTSLKATATMNDP
+1067 ITRTSLKATATMNNP

-1090 FCISENSSMSDDTC
+1090 ICISESASMSDSTC
-1104 GTSTSNEYTFTGLK
+1104 QTISTTNEYTFTGLK

-1126 VKAYHS
+1126 AKAYHN
-1132 SGSPTSDVASGKTL
+1132 SGTAISDVASGKTL

-1166 PTTVTYTANID
+1166 SATVTYTANIE
-1177 DADLDKYDF
+1177 DADTNLYSF
-1186 SWSVPDGPTPENS
+1186 SWHVQNGDPEPDNS
-1199 DERICTIT
+1199 GKRVCKISYTESKSYT
-1207 YSVSASY
+1207 VS
-1214 KVTCTAILK
+1214 CTATLTADPTI
-1223 ANTTVQLTADTT
+1223 QLTADTT
-1235 ITVQNC
+1235 VTVQNC

-1255 TVTSLTGNPDFIDWN
+1255 TVKSVTGNPDFIDWN

-1284 TYNNPGTYEIE
+1284 TYSNPGAYEIE

-1307 AMGEAALYPCT
+1307 AMGEAALYPCS
-1318 VSAAHTNTTEY
+1318 VSSAHTDPTEY
-1329 TGSSTSPGTGGLETT
+1329 TGTSSASPGTGGLETT

-1357 GNTYPVV
+1357 GNIYPVV

-1373 KNLRTTHFSNG
+1373 KNLRTTHYSDEV

-1391 LIEIHT
+1391 PIPNNSNH
-1397 NDFQYND
+1397 QYDD
-1404 TNNIAYRYVPA
+1404 TLNKAYRYAPA

-1430 KAAMYEGATNINQG
+1430 KAAMYEGTNANNNQG
-1444 VCPNGWHVPSKEE
+1444 ICPKGWHLPSKEE

-1687 GDSATNS
+1687 GDSAANS

-1728 VWDNNHANTTTDNLS
+1728 VWDNNHANTTTDILS

-1814 WEVTSDNA
+1814 WEVTSDNV

-1847 TVSCTATLVG
+1847 TVSCTASLVG
-1857 GGSLGKATTT
+1857 GGSLGKTTTT

-1915 NHKYDDNESAY
+1915 NHKYDDNESTY

-2056 STISHNSTD
+2056 STISHSSTN
-2065 YVGTHASLLA
+2065 YVGNHAGLLA

-2090 NHAQNT
+2090 NNAQNT
-2096 YGFRVLPAGNRDIHS
+2096 YGFRVLPAGNRNIS
-2111 PSYADYAL
+2111 SYSSVDYHL
-2119 GQYASFW
+2119 GEYASFW

-2143 TMKDESVPASNYY
+2143 TMKESVPTSLYY
-2156 ISVRCVRD
+2156 ISVRCVRT
-2164 EAAVLPTPTMSITPN
+2164 EPAVLPTPTISIDPN
-2179 DENVSFCPESSQN
+2179 NEDVSFCPESSQN

-2216 REDAVGFTAIQQN
+2216 SEDAVGFTAIQQN

-2304 GTETNPYTYTIDE
+2304 GTETNPYTYTIDG

-2338 ALPLPVQTLAPEISA
+2338 ALPVQTSAPVVSD
-2353 ITANSMTVT
+2353 ITSNSMTVT
-2362 PHFSGTIASYT
+2362 PNFSGTIASYT
-2373 YCYST
+2373 YCIST
-2378 NNDMS
+2378 NSDMS
-2383 GASSSGTV
+2383 GAYCSEAV

-2454 ITNATALQVC
+2454 ITNATTLQVC
-2464 YVQSTEEC
+2464 YVLKQNNEEC
-2472 PNDIDT
+2472 SNDIST
-2478 CATENDVANVSNTT
+2478 CPTEVDLANVSYTT

-2505 VIVKVSNAYSTTI
+2505 VIVKLSNAYTTTT

-2525 TKAESSGGGDNNV
+2525 TKAESSGGG
-2538 SPVVD
+2538 
-2543 KKSSCVIK
+2543 
-2551 KANNQLE
+2551 
-2558 SEAVTSLSSPAN
+2558 
-2570 WSSTSGTEAGRE
+2570 
-2582 DNTYIVVDSIRDDDD
+2582 
-2597 EVHWYKV
+2597 
-2604 VQIGTQC
+2604 
-2611 WMAENMRAK
+2611 
-2620 NYGYNTNSELKQYPT
+2620 
-2635 YVSDNDIN
+2635 
-2643 NSKYYYDY
+2643 
-2651 PSGVSVNSS
+2651 
-2660 NERTYGLLYS
+2660 
-2670 WHAAT
+2670 
-2675 NNTKYEGEFVRG
+2675 
-2687 ICPEGWHVP
+2687 
-2696 CSDEWTA
+2696 
-2703 MESAVCAPAA
+2703 
-2713 YSYSSGWGTQDIA
+2713 
-2726 GALSTGTWASSTNS
+2726 
-2740 GAPGNSST
+2740 
-2748 SLNTSGF
+2748 
-2755 SAHPAGYVIINTM
+2755 
-2768 DQPSRNGKGERAF
+2768 
-2781 FWTSSESDNDS
+2781 
-2792 NKSWDRQLWNSQPKV
+2792 
-2807 KRVENSKKAG
+2807 
-2817 RSVRCVRDTVPAE
+2817 
-2830 QQGGGGE
+2830 

-2844 RKLSCVLAGTDNH
+2844 RKLSCALIGSDSN
-2857 ITTNHPSINT
+2857 ITTSYTTLHTEKNIN
-2867 DKYSNN
+2867 NQ
-2873 KDIEKGRDLGNGI
+2873 DIEKGHSYNNGNI
-2886 VVLDSVSDFEGNWYK
+2886 IVLDSVSDWEGNWYE
-2901 VVQIGTQCWLKENMR
+2901 VVQINTQCWLKENMR
-2916 AQKYSSGSHSQLQL
+2916 ARKYSSGSHSQLQL
-2930 STSKPTKEILET
+2930 LYTMPTKEIL
-2942 LSTPN
+2942 SIPN
-2947 QPQPCWAPN
+2947 QRCWAPK
-2956 LNDNNISTYGLYYNW
+2956 LDDNNISTYGLYYNW
-2971 GAVMNIAT
+2971 GAAMNIT
-2979 SDNPEPTEG
+2979 ENPAQTEG

-3001 LTEWNTMIAFVDEYY
+3001 LTEWNTMKTFVDGYY
-3016 DPNYDDGRVT
+3016 DPNYNNGQVA

-3032 NIWSHTNMNNINS
+3032 DYWTHATVNSNTNL
-3045 PYPKNANYPYLN
+3045 PYPKNADYPYLN

-3063 IPAGAYVCRGN
+3063 LPAGVYYFRTN
-3074 NTVSGPWFEIRAQF
+3074 NTLTGDFFGVRAYF
-3088 WTSTLSDGD
+3088 WTSTLYNNGTDK
-3097 NSGTCL
+3097 SGTL
-3103 YWTGDY
+3103 FYWYSDYGGTYTIHGETG
-3109 NKVQTV
+3109 NIW
-3115 NGVGSSNYSA
+3115 SA
-3125 AASVRCVR
+3125 AAPIRCVR
-3133 NQ
+3133 D